1 MDAKIQCNVKQF
13 LRYVKN
19 MYFRLMKNQIIIL
32 FILLISFQIHAQN
45 FKPFSGRMVYNIEFK
60 GISDSVFTFQSKSV
74 LYTNDTLVRIE
85 SETGQLGPQVLIKH
99 LIFKKYYLLLEY
111 EQQKYALQ
119 QHLPTD
125 TIPSKFSFKKKMGSK
140 KIGGLKAKR
149 VMVSH
154 PNFKQ
159 PVEMWYAPNLSPKYL
174 DVLKGINGLPLDY
187 YIQME
192 DGLLHYQL
200 ESVEESPVNMD
211 LFGIPTD
218 FKKISFDEFLNI
230 LFNNQTE

>member
-1 MDAKIQCNVKQF
+1 MRCNQNPF
-13 LRYVKN
+13 YRYVKN
-19 MYFRLMKNQIIIL
+19 MYFRCMKNQILIL
-32 FILLISFQIHAQN
+32 FVLLISLHINAQN
-45 FKPFSGRMVYNIEFK
+45 YKPFSGRMVYNIEFK
-60 GISDSVFTFQSKSV
+60 AAGDSVFTFQSKSV

-119 QHLPTD
+119 QHLPAD
-125 TIPSKFSFKKKMGSK
+125 TVATKFSFKKKWGSK
-140 KIGGLKAKR
+140 KISGLKAKR
-149 VMVSH
+149 VLVSH

-159 PVEMWYAPNLSPKYL
+159 PIEMWYAPNLCPKYL
-174 DVLKGINGLPLDY
+174 DVLKGIKGLPLDY

-192 DGLLHYQL
+192 DGLLHYKL

-230 LFNNQTE
+230 LFNSKTE